1 MTEQNT
7 TGLVELTLSEMRDHH
22 GGVAPRYEVDPITGE
37 VRVITCTDIGP
48 FGSSGTLINF

>member
-7 TGLVELTLSEMRDHH
+7 TGLVELTLSEMRDHD

-37 VRVITCTDIGP
+37 VRVITCTDMGG
-48 FGSSGTLINF
+48 FGSGGTLINF